1 MTTKVLLHP
10 AAALARADEVH
21 ILVELVPVL
30 KRVGARSGGALRE
43 DDDEAGQGDGKDRY
57 NVTVGDVGKTE
68 RGKTERGKA
77 AGNGA
82 DDLDATVRPVGVGA
96 GRGHADYGQES
107 AGETG
112 SYEFEEDD
120 DGQGG
125 EGNEQAREMRV
136 A

>member
-10 AAALARADEVH
+10 AVALARADEVH

-30 KRVGARSGGALRE
+30 KRVGARSGGTLRE

-68 RGKTERGKA
+68 MGKA